1 MARWGKKPEGSEPE
15 VSVSKISEVKHDP
28 KSEQPQADPSNLKTV
43 VPESTSTPVYLGS
56 EMDAYIHERVKS
68 QPRTLEEVEVKLSDD
83 EKRPNILA
91 LPKEL
96 EKHGKDY
103 SFRWINKKKRSID
116 HALDVIGWTLVTRN
130 YFNDI
135 PKHLFTANGVIER
148 GDAILAFITRKQAER
163 IRLRPA
169 EISRERVNNT
179 PVQDLKKWKDRGDKY
194 YKPNLAEAED
204 DNAPVRGQQ
213 VILEQ

>member
-1 MARWGKKPEGSEPE
+1 MGRWDKKPENQETPKPEVQKVEEQVTSKSEPVE
-15 VSVSKISEVKHDP
+15 ATI
-28 KSEQPQADPSNLKTV
+28 
-43 VPESTSTPVYLGS
+43 ESTSTPVYLGS
-56 EMDAYIHERVKS
+56 EMDAYIHERIKS
-68 QPRTLEEVEVKLSDD
+68 QPKTLEDIKVITEEG

-116 HALDVIGWTLVTRN
+116 NALDVIGWTLVTKN
-130 YFNDI
+130 FFNTV
-135 PKHLFTANGVIER
+135 PKHLFTANGCIER
-148 GDAILAFITRKQAER
+148 GDAILAFMPKKQAER

-179 PVQDLKKWKDRGDKY
+179 PVQDLRKWKDRGDRY
-194 YKPNLAEAED
+194 YKPDLGAAED
-204 DNAPVRGQQ
+204 DNEKVRGMQ
-213 VILEQ
+213 VALE